1 MNTPDNEIIT
11 KIQVKDKLYEVGI
24 IVEEDKLE
32 SLTKTLNDVAVT
44 IQAAFEQLSII
55 IMNAF
60 ETIRPTLSDAIETLK
75 KCIDLFNPEDIVL
88 DDIPSYN
95 FPKLPSI
102 SSEVYLKSQFRIM
115 NVPMI
120 KSQNIPRRLI

>member
-32 SLTKTLNDVAVT
+32 SLTKTLNDLTLCIETV
-44 IQAAFEQLSII
+44 FEELSII
-55 IMNAF
+55 ILNAF
-60 ETIRPTLSDAIETLK
+60 ETIRPTLSEAIGTLK

-102 SSEVYLKSQFRIM
+102 SSEVYLKSQFRIL
-115 NVPMI
+115 NIPLI
-120 KSQNIPRRLI
+120 KSQNIPRHLI